1 MARIKDILKDKGMT
15 VQELFDK
22 MNVSKQALSKQIQ
35 GKMLIE
41 TVQRIA
47 DSLEISIWQI
57 FASPEDI
64 KSDSN
69 TLVCHHCGKP
79 INIELKK

>member
-15 VQELFDK
+15 VQELSDK

-41 TVQRIA
+41 TAQRIA
-47 DSLEISIWQI
+47 DTLEVPIWQI

-69 TLVCHHCGKP
+69 TLVCPHCGKP
-79 INIELKK
+79 INIEL